1 MWISTRAQYGLRAL
15 LEIGARGPD
24 PVPLKEVAEAQKISQ
39 HYLEQIA
46 SALRRAGFIRSVR
59 GAKGGYKLARP
70 PEEIRA
76 LEVVETLEGSV
87 APVGCIEDPESCWA
101 SGTCATEELWRQ
113 VDLAVRSVLSQTT
126 LKDLIER
133 QRLLATA
140 KGKLVQGVT
149 AGSVK

>member
-15 LEIGARGPD
+15 LEIGARGPE

-46 SALRRAGFIRSVR
+46 SALRRAGFIKSVR

-70 PEEIRA
+70 PEAIRA

-113 VDLAVRSVLSQTT
+113 VDLAVRSVLGQTT

-133 QRLLATA
+133 QRLLLAARRRAEAT
-140 KGKLVQGVT
+140 GV
-149 AGSVK
+149 K

>member
-1 MWISTRAQYGLRAL
+1 VWISTRAQYGLRAL
-15 LEIGARGPD
+15 LEIGARGPE
-24 PVPLKEVAEAQKISQ
+24 PVPLKEVAEAQRISQ

-59 GAKGGYKLARP
+59 GAKGGYRLARP

-113 VDLAVRSVLSQTT
+113 VDLAVRSVLAQTT

-133 QRLLATA
+133 QRLLAA
-140 KGKLVQGVT
+140 ARAGGPRKAEPSGV
-149 AGSVK
+149 K